1 MWMLESHS
9 HDQINAILQRRQ
21 LTALF
26 QPIISLSEGVIVAYE
41 GLIRGPSDSLLH
53 APNTLFKVAQECEL
67 RLDLELLCHSV
78 LMQSFLDLGLK
89 GRLFLNISPD
99 VLVHLTRSR
108 QVHTKVFVPYELCA
122 KRQGIVLELTEGDR
136 FLPYTSEELA
146 QAVRLCASEGFPVA
160 IDDLGEGFSSLR
172 LWSELRPAYV
182 KIDRHFVQNIEHDP
196 VKTQFVRSIVEIAQS
211 AQCTLIAEGIES
223 ESEMRLIKKL
233 GVQMGQGYY
242 FSRPHT
248 QPISALPES
257 KERALRRLSEE
268 GTTPNESVW
277 GRDTL
282 VARQLILPLEPV
294 TTAHT
299 NEEVFLKFKLDP
311 QLDSIP
317 VVRSDHVPVGLITR
331 SSLIGSFAQPYRH
344 ELYGKKSCTLHM
356 DSRPMLVDKTSTV
369 QEISRMLG
377 NAERRHLV
385 QGFIVTDNGRYFGF
399 AHGHDLLRV
408 ITEMQIQAA
417 KYANPLTQLPGNVP
431 IHEHLDGLLRSKTP
445 FCACYCDLDHF
456 KPYNDVY
463 GFSAGDSVIQM
474 TANILA
480 EACDRDLDFLGHIGG
495 DDFIILFQ
503 SADWESRCHHA
514 LQAFEV
520 AIQSNFTPEDVKR
533 GGYYTENRR
542 FEKEFHPLTSLSI
555 GAILVPPGLFSSY
568 MEVSRVASGAKK
580 QAKQIAGNSLFVN
593 RRLDA
598 PGAPVPLHLPEI
610 NCRVQ

>member
-1 MWMLESHS
+1 MWMLESHH
-9 HDQINAILQRRQ
+9 HDEIKEVLQHRQ

-26 QPIISLSEGVIVAYE
+26 QPIVQLATGDIVAYE

-53 APNTLFKVAQECEL
+53 APSTLFKVAQECGL
-67 RLDLELLCHSV
+67 RLELELLCHKV
-78 LMQSFLDLGLK
+78 QMQCFLDLGLK

-99 VLVHLTRSR
+99 VLVHLTRLE
-108 QVHTKVFVPYELCA
+108 QTDPQAFAAYESCTT
-122 KRQGIVLELTEGDR
+122 QGLVMELTEGER
-136 FLPYTSEELA
+136 FLAYTPEALA
-146 QAVRLCASEGFPVA
+146 QAVRQCTARGCPIA
-160 IDDLGEGFSSLR
+160 IDDLGEGLSSLR

-182 KIDRHFVQNIEHDP
+182 KIDRHFVQNIETDP
-196 VKTQFVRSIVEIAQS
+196 VKTQFVRSLVEMAQS
-211 AQCTLIAEGIES
+211 AQCLLIAEGIES

-233 GVQMGQGYY
+233 GVQLGQGYY
-242 FSRPHT
+242 FSRPH
-248 QPISALPES
+248 PHPMSVLPDA
-257 KERALRRLSEE
+257 KIKALRRLDARVLPGEF
-268 GTTPNESVW
+268 TW

-282 VARQLILPLEPV
+282 IARQLILPLEPV
-294 TTAHT
+294 STSQT

-317 VVRSDHVPVGLITR
+317 VVRGDRVPVGLITR

-356 DSRPMLVDKTSTV
+356 DAKPMLVDKSSTV

-377 NAERRHLV
+377 SAERRHLV

-463 GFSAGDSVIQM
+463 GFSAGDAVIQM
-474 TANILA
+474 TANLLA

-503 SADWESRCHHA
+503 SPDWESRCRQV
-514 LQAFEV
+514 LQAFEG
-520 AIQSNFTPEDVKR
+520 AIWANFTPEDVQR

-555 GAILVPPGLFSSY
+555 GAVLVPPGVFSSY

-598 PGAPVPLHLPEI
+598 PAHLPFFPIPEA
-610 NCRVQ
+610 RVQAQ